1 MLSTSLLESF
11 SRLPSPLLT
20 AYVRT
25 SPDEASLQG
34 AAPRYLHLLKE
45 EGQSVA
51 ENLASNGQGPFLK
64 QLQRVTQFL
73 SQRKSHG
80 SFVIFAGSSVWEV
93 VALQAEVR
101 SELIWGKPSLTQL
114 LWLAG
119 EHKQYGII
127 AVDHKGARFFHYS
140 LGEIVE
146 GEEKEFAIDISGWK
160 QEDLGH
166 VTGQGVKKTRGSQRN
181 VFDRRMENQYAR
193 LCGETA
199 QQAATLFSAKDL
211 AAVFLVG
218 PDKLIT
224 AIEAKFPRTFPL
236 PIVRVDQDLARVDP
250 SELRRHLEP
259 RIAAWEREHQ
269 TALVNAVT
277 EGERGT
283 IGGFEETLTQLQK
296 GKVRT
301 LVLARDLDAVLHQC
315 VRCNWVDRCADRV
328 CPVCG
333 GQRRTV
339 TLREV
344 LPELLRRHQVELEI
358 VSDEAAKRLK
368 ETGGMAAWIRQP
380 KKVIARAGD

>member
-64 QLQRVTQFL
+64 QLERVTKFL

-101 SELIWGKPSLTQL
+101 SELTWGKPSLTQL
-114 LWLAG
+114 LWLSR
-119 EHKQYGII
+119 EHKQYGIV

-146 GEEKEFAIDISGWK
+146 GKEKEFAIDTSGWK
-160 QEDLGH
+160 HEELGH
-166 VTGQGVKKTRGSQRN
+166 VTGQGVKKTRGSQRE

-193 LCGETA
+193 LCGQTA

-224 AIEAKFPRTFPL
+224 AVEAKFPRTLRL

-259 RIAAWEREHQ
+259 RIAAWEGEHQ
-269 TALVNAVT
+269 TALVNAIA
-277 EGERGT
+277 EAERGT
-283 IGGFEETLTQLQK
+283 IGGFDETLAQLQK
-296 GKVRT
+296 GKVGI
-301 LVLARDLDAVLHQC
+301 LVLARDFDTLLHQC
-315 VRCNWVDRCADRV
+315 VECRWMDRSADPV
-328 CPVCG
+328 CPACG
-333 GQRRTV
+333 SQRRPI
-339 TLREV
+339 TLRES
-344 LPELLRRHQVELEI
+344 LPELLRKHRVELEI
-358 VSDEAAKRLK
+358 VSGEAAKRLK
-368 ETGGMAAWIRQP
+368 ETGGMGAWIRQP
-380 KKVIARAGD
+380 KKITARAGD